1 MGSEMCIRD
10 RSIMTTFGTARFS
23 ELVSGI
29 QIFTSNTSDQ
39 QEMIE
44 SINLAGLSVF
54 EELIFGALIFS
65 LLALFITILSYYYT
79 DTTDATA

>member
-1 MGSEMCIRD
+1 
-10 RSIMTTFGTARFS
+10 
-23 ELVSGI
+23 
-29 QIFTSNTSDQ
+29 
-39 QEMIE
+39 MIE

>member
-1 MGSEMCIRD
+1 MCIRD
-10 RSIMTTFGTARFS
+10 R
-23 ELVSGI
+23 
-29 QIFTSNTSDQ
+29 NDQ
-39 QEMIE
+39 KEMIE

-65 LLALFITILSYYYT
+65 FLALFITILSYYYT